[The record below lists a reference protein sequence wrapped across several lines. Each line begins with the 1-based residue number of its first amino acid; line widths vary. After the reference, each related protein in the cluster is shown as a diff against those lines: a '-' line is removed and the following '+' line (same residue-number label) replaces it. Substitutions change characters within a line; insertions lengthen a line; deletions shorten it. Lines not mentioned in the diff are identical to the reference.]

1 MKHFCS
7 PPNTSPSLSLRTARR
22 SDRTP
27 SHSPSRLSKRS
38 FVTGTL
44 VGSNPPP
51 SCSNP
56 ALPSPSRLCCGGGIS
71 LPAPRSSFVLSLLR
85 LTSSTT
91 NDPRVLFFFRR
102 LSRKGSF
109 EHLTPHFSIS
119 PLVLRGPDSN
129 RPRGPARRVLP
140 STTRFLH
147 ESADSTFFFSRA
159 SSGHQSFFH
168 KPTTRTP
175 QSSPSTQFP
184 SSPSISPDS
193 AHSAPFSHHRQR
205 HNSSSAERW
214 L

>member
-27 SHSPSRLSKRS
+27 SQSPSRLSKRS

-44 VGSNPPP
+44 VGSTPPAVLQQP
-51 SCSNP
+51 CP
-56 ALPSPSRLCCGGGIS
+56 PFTKS
-71 LPAPRSSFVLSLLR
+71 LVLWWWHLSACAAFLLRSFPAPTDVLDNKR
-85 LTSSTT
+85 PTG
-91 NDPRVLFFFRR
+91 PFFFRR
-102 LSRKGSF
+102 FSRKGYF

-147 ESADSTFFFSRA
+147 ESADSTFFSRA